1 MMLSLAR
8 RARLAHFR
16 DRLCRRRG
24 RAVESL
30 GGNRGWLAELSA
42 YYRGMTIQEFWVRYT
57 LGRMDAATLWDR
69 KPRTGEADYRA
80 FYAETDYFVLRQR
93 YYHRNDCYH
102 GVAAAMRRAGRAGD
116 FCEYGCGVA
125 PVTAWVRPR
134 FPAWRYTLVDLPT
147 PALEF
152 ARWRFRRHGHVE
164 LTEPGFGGDLPL
176 SRGYDVITCLDVLE
190 HVVNPLQVA
199 RHLVAHL
206 KPLGTLFVNF
216 VDDAGGENLAEAAA
230 QREATIA
237 YLDATLQ
244 VVVPLGARP
253 GSEVDAQY
261 VKPGR

>member
-1 MMLSLAR
+1 M
-8 RARLAHFR
+8 
-16 DRLCRRRG
+16 
-24 RAVESL
+24 
-30 GGNRGWLAELSA
+30 
-42 YYRGMTIQEFWVRYT
+42 
-57 LGRMDAATLWDR
+57 
-69 KPRTGEADYRA
+69 
-80 FYAETDYFVLRQR
+80 
-93 YYHRNDCYH
+93 
-102 GVAAAMRRAGRAGD
+102 
-116 FCEYGCGVA
+116 
-125 PVTAWVRPR
+125 
-134 FPAWRYTLVDLPT
+134 
-147 PALEF
+147 
-152 ARWRFRRHGHVE
+152 
-164 LTEPGFGGDLPL
+164 
-176 SRGYDVITCLDVLE
+176 ITCLDVLE